1 MKNVKVQTTLILL
14 SIVIN
19 LLHIQQ
25 AIAHRTQHLPI
36 NVNTVIEPEIPP
48 LENAASYLPVKNW
61 LVTKKHN
68 KPLLVK
74 LRNTRLVVKLH
85 QRRVNVY
92 YGDQLQASYPVAIGK
107 AGWATPTG
115 TFKIIDMQQNP
126 AWEHPLTGKVIP
138 AGANNPLGTRWI
150 GFWTD
155 GQNFVG
161 FHGTPQEE
169 LVGQA
174 VSHGCLRMRN
184 QDVLALYNLVNIGT
198 PVIVEP

>member
-1 MKNVKVQTTLILL
+1 MNKLTNSLVLIYLIIL
-14 SIVIN
+14 ASLIN
-19 LLHIQQ
+19 MQQ
-25 AIAHRTQHLPI
+25 AIANVAGEEHL
-36 NVNTVIEPEIPP
+36 NSTVVIEPTLPP
-48 LENAASYLPVKNW
+48 LGDASLYLPLEKAASSKHSES
-61 LVTKKHN
+61 LVI
-68 KPLLVK
+68 K
-74 LRNTRLVVKLH
+74 LRDTRLIVKLH
-85 QRRVNVY
+85 QRRVY
-92 YGDQLQASYPVAIGK
+92 IYHGKQLQASYPIAIGK

-115 TFKIIDMQQNP
+115 KFKIIDMQQNP
-126 AWEHPLTGKVIP
+126 AWQHPLTGKIVP
-138 AGANNPLGTRWI
+138 PGGDNPLGTRWI

-198 PVIVEP
+198 PVLVEP

>member
-1 MKNVKVQTTLILL
+1 MRKFTSSLILIYL
-14 SIVIN
+14 SVIAASLN
-19 LLHIQQ
+19 MQQ
-25 AIAHRTQHLPI
+25 AIANVISDKHL
-36 NVNTVIEPEIPP
+36 NQTAVIEPTLPP
-48 LENAASYLPVKNW
+48 LGDASLYLP
-61 LVTKKHN
+61 LAESSSSKHS

-74 LRNTRLVVKLH
+74 LRNTRLVVKLN
-85 QRRVNVY
+85 QRRVYIY
-92 YGDQLQASYPVAIGK
+92 YGDRLQTSYPVAIGK
-107 AGWATPTG
+107 AGWSTPTG
-115 TFKIIDMQQNP
+115 KFKIIDMQQNP
-126 AWEHPLTGKVIP
+126 AWQHPLTGKIVP
-138 AGANNPLGTRWI
+138 PGAENPLGTRWI

-198 PVIVEP
+198 LVLVEP